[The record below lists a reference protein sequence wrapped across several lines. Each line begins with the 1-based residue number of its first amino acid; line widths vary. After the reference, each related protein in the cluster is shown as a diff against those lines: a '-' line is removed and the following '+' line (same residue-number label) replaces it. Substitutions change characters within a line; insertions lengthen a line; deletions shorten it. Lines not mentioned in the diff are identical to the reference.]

1 MKNEEIVAKLR
12 ESLINISSR
21 MVEPLVASKYEHVF
35 ILDKD
40 ISNCNE
46 SIKIEV
52 TTQSNKNI
60 PQAVIEAETK
70 TTTPPK
76 GYSKKINIDVTPMT
90 ISLIDDASFSEV
102 AKYISDLAYN
112 LSDVINEYVNIEAL
126 AELESNILMVS
137 RGLFDYTVILPESN
151 TSIDYRVVQEVSDD
165 DNLYEVWTR
174 FNGMIMYA
182 KSAHSISGAISTI
195 KDIYPKNISECWWR
209 LDLISLMTKLFN
221 VKEPKIIDNKTYV
234 EYIGEFSLP
243 TNRKIDCNC
252 WLKVTKSNINEQSK
266 LYIESNTLT
275 PYISIKVALDG
286 FDNIVGY
293 AYNAM
298 NKIAGIIRILD
309 TMKID
314 DGMTLYQLLARACKP
329 SAHIEITCH
338 NSNMVLISYYENG
351 KYNNIWVSFPSHNRP
366 NITIGD
372 NYEISEACDSLEEA
386 VIKTIT
392 EARKDK

>member
-12 ESLINISSR
+12 EALINICSR
-21 MVEPLVASKYEHVF
+21 MVEPLVATKHEHVF

-40 ISNCNE
+40 ISDCNE

-60 PQAVIEAETK
+60 PQAIIRTETK

-76 GYSKKINIDVTPMT
+76 GYSKEITIDTTPMI

-102 AKYISDLAYN
+102 SKYISDLAYN
-112 LSDVINEYVNIEAL
+112 LSDVINEYANIDAL
-126 AELESNILMVS
+126 AELESNVLMVS
-137 RGLFDYTVILPESN
+137 RGLFEYTIILPETN
-151 TSIDYRVVQEVSDD
+151 TSITYNVSESDEE
-165 DNLYEVWTR
+165 NLYEVCTR
-174 FNGMIMYA
+174 FNGIIMYA
-182 KSAHSISGAISTI
+182 KSAHSISGAISII
-195 KDIYPKNISECWWR
+195 KDICPKDISECWWR

-221 VKEPKIIDNKTYV
+221 VREPKILDNKTYI

-314 DGMTLYQLLARACKP
+314 DGMTLYQLLARITP

-338 NSNMVLISYYENG
+338 NSNMVLVSYYGNG
-351 KYNNIWVSFPSHNRP
+351 KHHDIWVSFPNHNSP
-366 NITIGD
+366 NITIG
-372 NYEISEACDSLEEA
+372 NKYEISETCDSLEEA
-386 VIKTIT
+386 IIKVIT
-392 EARKDK
+392 EAREDK

>member
-40 ISNCNE
+40 ISDCNE

-52 TTQSNKNI
+52 TIQSNKNI
-60 PQAVIEAETK
+60 PQAAIRTETK

-76 GYSKKINIDVTPMT
+76 GYSKEIAIDTTPMI

-112 LSDVINEYVNIEAL
+112 LSDVINEYANIEAL

-137 RGLFDYTVILPESN
+137 RGLFDYTIILPETN
-151 TSIDYRVVQEVSDD
+151 TSIDYRVVQELSEEE
-165 DNLYEVWTR
+165 NLYEVWTR

-182 KSAHSISGAISTI
+182 KSAHSISGAVSVI

-221 VKEPKIIDNKTYV
+221 VKEPKIIDNKTYI

-275 PYISIKVALDG
+275 PYISIKVSLNG

-293 AYNAM
+293 AYNTM

-329 SAHIEITCH
+329 SAHIEITCN
-338 NSNMVLISYYENG
+338 NSDMILISYYENG
-351 KYNNIWVSFPSHNRP
+351 NHHNIWLSFPNHNRP
-366 NITIGD
+366 NITIG
-372 NYEISEACDSLEEA
+372 NKYEISETCDSLEEA
-386 VIKTIT
+386 IIKVIT
-392 EARKDK
+392 EAREDK

>member
-35 ILDKD
+35 IIDKD
-40 ISNCNE
+40 IPDCNDT
-46 SIKIEV
+46 IKIEV
-52 TTQSNKNI
+52 TIQSNKNI
-60 PQAVIEAETK
+60 PQAVIETETK
-70 TTTPPK
+70 TTKPPK
-76 GYSKKINIDVTPMT
+76 GYSKEINIDVTPT
-90 ISLIDDASFSEV
+90 VVSLIDDASFYDVS
-102 AKYISDLAYN
+102 KYISDLAYN
-112 LSDVINEYVNIEAL
+112 LCDVINEYDSVTAL

-137 RGLFDYTVILPESN
+137 RGLYDYTIILPETNASISYSIIE
-151 TSIDYRVVQEVSDD
+151 TSCDES
-165 DNLYEVWTR
+165 LYEVCTR
-174 FNGMIMYA
+174 FNGQSIYA
-182 KSAHSISGAISTI
+182 KSVHSIVGAVSAI
-195 KDIYPKNISECWWR
+195 KDIYPKDISECWWR

-309 TMKID
+309 AMKID

-338 NSNMVLISYYENG
+338 NSNMVRISYYENG

-386 VIKTIT
+386 VIKVIT

>member
-40 ISNCNE
+40 ISDCNE

-52 TTQSNKNI
+52 SIQSNKSI

-76 GYSKKINIDVTPMT
+76 GHSKKINIDITPMT

-112 LSDVINEYVNIEAL
+112 LSDVINEYANIEAL

-137 RGLFDYTVILPESN
+137 RGLFDYTIILPETN
-151 TSIDYRVVQEVSDD
+151 TSIDYRVQEFSEEE
-165 DNLYEVWTR
+165 NLYEVWTR

-182 KSAHSISGAISTI
+182 KSAHSISGAVSVI

-252 WLKVTKSNINEQSK
+252 WLKVTKSNINECSK

-298 NKIAGIIRILD
+298 NKIAGIVRILD

-314 DGMTLYQLLARACKP
+314 DGMTLYQLLARSCKP

-351 KYNNIWVSFPSHNRP
+351 KYNNIWVSFPNHNRP
-366 NITIGD
+366 NITIGN
-372 NYEISEACDSLEEA
+372 NYEISEACDSLEET
-386 VIKTIT
+386 VIKVIT
-392 EARKDK
+392 EARETK

>member
-12 ESLINISSR
+12 EALVSNCGRI
-21 MVEPLVASKYEHVF
+21 MEPLDASKYEHVF
-35 ILDKD
+35 IIDKD
-40 ISNCNE
+40 IPDCNDT
-46 SIKIEV
+46 IKIEV
-52 TTQSNKNI
+52 TIQSNKNI
-60 PQAVIEAETK
+60 PQAIIETETK
-70 TTTPPK
+70 TTKPPK
-76 GYSKKINIDVTPMT
+76 GYSKEINIDVTPT
-90 ISLIDDASFSEV
+90 VVSLIDDASFSEV
-102 AKYISDLAYN
+102 SRYISDLAYN
-112 LSDVINEYVNIEAL
+112 LCDVINEYDSVTAL

-137 RGLFDYTVILPESN
+137 RGLYDYTIILPETN
-151 TSIDYRVVQEVSDD
+151 TSINYNVIESDED
-165 DNLYEVWTR
+165 SVYGVCTR
-174 FNGMIMYA
+174 FNGQTIYA
-182 KSAHSISGAISTI
+182 KSAHSIVGAVSAI
-195 KDIYPKNISECWWR
+195 KDIYPKDISECWWR

-221 VKEPKIIDNKTYV
+221 VKEPKILDNKTYV

-266 LYIESNTLT
+266 LYIESNTLA

-286 FDNIVGY
+286 FDNIVSY

-329 SAHIEITCH
+329 NAHIEITCH

-366 NITIGD
+366 NITIGN

-386 VIKTIT
+386 VIKVIT